1 MPSAADSR
9 TTGDAV
15 PGDGREETVSE
26 RLDRNFGEMLQEL
39 RVAQTGV
46 QILFAFLL
54 TAAFSARADE
64 LTGARQTAY
73 VLSVV
78 TSALA
83 ACALMAP
90 VVIHRVLFRHGAKDR
105 LVRAAQWLTL
115 GGMALLGVSIVTA
128 LWVVLD
134 MVVGGPGAA
143 AVALA
148 AAVVFVLV
156 WVVLPAALRRGL
168 P

>member
-1 MPSAADSR
+1 M
-9 TTGDAV
+9 
-15 PGDGREETVSE
+15 
-26 RLDRNFGEMLQEL
+26 
-39 RVAQTGV
+39 
-46 QILFAFLL
+46 
-54 TAAFSARADE
+54 
-64 LTGARQTAY
+64 
-73 VLSVV
+73 LSVV

-134 MVVGGPGAA
+134 LVVGGPGAA
-143 AVALA
+143 AGARRAL
-148 AAVVFVLV
+148 AVVFVLV
-156 WVVLPAALRRGL
+156 LVVLPAALRRGL
-168 P
+168 R